1 MAISVEIYKCVKAIY
16 NALGGI
22 NAVLS
27 AKSLG
32 PFVDIRPDS
41 PKQVEI
47 AEKGGSPDR
56 TLGVYVNGE
65 NAYQMNPEMDEVYVF
80 AIVDAILRD
89 EDSEGLSQAI
99 YKYADAVGTFLN
111 GINVGLGCIV
121 ISISIIRNEMD
132 KRNHIYW
139 TVMVQLDPITDID

>member
-32 PFVDIRPDS
+32 PFVDIQPDS

-47 AEKGGSPDR
+47 AGKGGSPDR

-65 NAYQMNPEMDEVYVF
+65 NAYQMSPDMDEAFVF
-80 AIVDAILRD
+80 AVVDAILRD
-89 EDSEGLSQAI
+89 DDSEGLSQAI

-111 GINVGLGCIV
+111 GIDVGLGCVVIGVSIV
-121 ISISIIRNEMD
+121 RNEMD
-132 KRNHIYW
+132 KRNHVYW
-139 TVMVQLDPITDID
+139 TVMVQLDPTTDID